1 MMNMSSQSSP
11 DTSYPELE
19 KALAG
24 AQLPALPQSAIRL
37 LELSR
42 NPDNGPAE
50 YAQPIEADPGL
61 SSQVLRFVNSSYFG
75 FSQEISNIKQAITL
89 VGVRTIKNFALW
101 SAVFSLLPNPKCG
114 PFDLK
119 YLWQDSLRRALFARM
134 LGKLL
139 GQKEMEDIFTAGL
152 LQDLAIPI
160 LAKEKPVD
168 YRRLLEESLSQGTP
182 LSVLE
187 QKVFGWTHADA
198 GGFLLRQWHLPK
210 NLAELVEGHTRLE
223 EWVACPTKEGARL
236 VVALSALLPTV
247 GSAHWTEL
255 GRLEEAYGRLT
266 GSKGCT
272 LEQIFIQIDED
283 FADFAPILKITH
295 PPKSLTLTYH
305 EALASIG

>member
-1 MMNMSSQSSP
+1 M
-11 DTSYPELE
+11 EL
-19 KALAG
+19 KRLLMG

-42 NPDNGPAE
+42 NPENGPFE

-134 LGKLL
+134 IGKLMGL
-139 GQKEMEDIFTAGL
+139 KDTEEVFTAAL

-160 LAKEKPVD
+160 LAKEKPKE
-168 YRRLLEESLSQGTP
+168 YQQLLEESLNQQIP
-182 LSVLE
+182 LSLLE
-187 QKVFGWTHADA
+187 QKSLGWTHSEV
-198 GGFLLRQWHLPK
+198 GGMLLRKWHLPESM
-210 NLAELVEGHTRLE
+210 ARLVEGHTSLE
-223 EWVACPTKEGARL
+223 KWLDSPTLEGDGL
-236 VVALSALLPTV
+236 SVALSALLPTV
-247 GSAHWTEL
+247 RSGQWHEL
-255 GRLEEAYGRLT
+255 TQLEESYEKLRGP
-266 GSKGCT
+266 KGPP
-272 LEQIFIQIDED
+272 LEQIFIQIDKD
-283 FADFAPILKITH
+283 FADFAPILKITN

-305 EALASIG
+305 EALASVR

>member
-1 MMNMSSQSSP
+1 MVNMMVKSSTETSSM
-11 DTSYPELE
+11 EL
-19 KALAG
+19 KRLLMG

-42 NPDNGPAE
+42 NPENGPFE

-134 LGKLL
+134 IGKLMGL
-139 GQKEMEDIFTAGL
+139 KDTEEVFTAAL

-160 LAKEKPVD
+160 LAKEKPKE
-168 YRRLLEESLSQGTP
+168 YQQLLEESLNQQIP
-182 LSVLE
+182 LSLLE
-187 QKVFGWTHADA
+187 QKSLGWTHSEV
-198 GGFLLRQWHLPK
+198 GGMLLRKWHLPESM
-210 NLAELVEGHTRLE
+210 ARLVEGHTSLE
-223 EWVACPTKEGARL
+223 KWLDSPTLEGDGL
-236 VVALSALLPTV
+236 SVALSALLPTV
-247 GSAHWTEL
+247 RSGQWHEL
-255 GRLEEAYGRLT
+255 TQLEESYEKLRGP
-266 GSKGCT
+266 KGPP
-272 LEQIFIQIDED
+272 LEQIFIQIDKD
-283 FADFAPILKITH
+283 FADFAPILKITN

-305 EALASIG
+305 EALASVR